1 MEKGLEEGDTSG
13 GRLGSLPFFIPERRR
28 RRLRGDL
35 YTFLPRAEVLSL
47 AVSKR

>member
-1 MEKGLEEGDTSG
+1 MEKGLEKGDTGG

-35 YTFLPRAEVLSL
+35 RVLYTFLQR
-47 AVSKR
+47 

>member
-28 RRLRGDL
+28 RLRGDL